1 MNEYK
6 MGRGQMVAFLKSVLK
21 IKGKLFENFRQE
33 SDVL

>member
-1 MNEYK
+1 MSTK
-6 MGRGQMVAFLKSVLK
+6 MGRSDGSIFESVLK